1 MHVKVSMRHFHMRH
15 MGRHE
20 DGPKKSVREMCQ
32 TFVRLLGYARPWWY
46 LMVCVLALAVV
57 TDTLGLVWPWLLKM
71 FVDDAVPSAD
81 YRLHVTLG
89 VVFVGVVLGGAA
101 LRGLHGYLT
110 QLLGQRIVRA
120 VRNQLYTHLQDLSIR
135 FFEDHPTGETMSRVV
150 NDSEAVEFMLVR
162 SVEVIITSVLRL
174 GLVTTVL
181 FVMDARLGALTLV
194 PIPLILVAVLFFARQ
209 FHTRFGVF
217 RQKIADLNTFVQERL
232 SGVRVVK
239 SFAREREETVGFQDK
254 TQDYYDARMDVA
266 LRFSIFH
273 PLMGVLM
280 GLGTLIVFLVGGR
293 KVLDGTLQVGE
304 LIAFVMYL
312 NIFYRPIQELS
323 RLVGQAIP
331 RSVAAADR
339 IFEFLDETPELDVA
353 EDAIEPER
361 LEGRIELQ
369 GVGFA
374 YKSEPV
380 LTDINLTIEAGETVA
395 LVGPSGVGKTTM
407 VDLICRFYDVQQG
420 RILVDG
426 TDVRQYEPRA
436 LRGHIGM
443 VLQEPFLFNTTLYEN
458 IAYGRP
464 DCTEQEVHRAAEQA
478 GAAEF
483 IAEIP
488 EGYQAVVGERGVKL
502 SVGQKQ
508 RISIARA
515 LLKDP
520 AILILDE
527 ATSSV
532 DTITEKAIQGALA
545 TAARGRTTIL
555 IAHRLST
562 TDIADRIVVL
572 EGGRLVEEGTQEEL
586 LARGGSFAK
595 LWEMQSLGIWTEN
608 GPGPAGGEG

>member
-1 MHVKVSMRHFHMRH
+1 MRHFHMHH
-15 MGRHE
+15 MGRHG
-20 DGPKKSVREMCQ
+20 DVPKKSVREMLRS
-32 TFVRLLGYARPWWY
+32 FVRLLGYVRPWWF
-46 LMVCVLALAVV
+46 LMVCVLVLAALTQV
-57 TDTLGLVWPWLLKM
+57 LSLVRPWLFKM
-71 FVDDAVPSAD
+71 FVDDAIPSAG
-81 YRLHVTLG
+81 YRLHAI
-89 VVFVGVVLGGAA
+89 LGGAFIVA
-101 LRGLHGYLT
+101 MLGVAVCGALHGYLAR
-110 QLLGQRIVRA
+110 LLGQRIVRA
-120 VRNQLYTHLQDLSIR
+120 VRNELYTHLQDLSIR

-162 SVEVIITSVLRL
+162 SVEVVITSVLRL
-174 GLVTTVL
+174 GLVVSIL
-181 FVMDARLGALTLV
+181 FVMDARLAALTLI
-194 PIPLILVAVLFFARQ
+194 PMPLILAAVLFFGRQ
-209 FHTRFGVF
+209 FHERYGAF

-239 SFAREREETVGFQDK
+239 SFAREREETAGFQDK
-254 TQDYYDARMDVA
+254 TQDYYDARMEVA

-273 PLMGVLM
+273 PLMDVLM
-280 GLGTLIVFLVGGR
+280 KIGLLIVFLVGGR
-293 KVLDGTLQVGE
+293 MVLNRTLQLGE
-304 LIAFVMYL
+304 FVAFVMYL
-312 NIFYRPIQELS
+312 NIFYQPIRELA
-323 RLVGQAIP
+323 RLVGHAIP

-339 IFEFLDETPELDVA
+339 IFEFLDETPELEVA
-353 EDAIEPER
+353 EDAVHPEG

-380 LTDINLTIEAGETVA
+380 LTDINLAIEAGETVA

-426 TDVRQYEPRA
+426 IDVRQYDPRA
-436 LRGHIGM
+436 MRAHIGM

-464 DCTEQEVHRAAEQA
+464 NCTEEEVHWAAKQA

-515 LLKDP
+515 LLKAP
-520 AILILDE
+520 PILILDE

-532 DTITEKAIQGALA
+532 DTVTEKAIQDALA
-545 TAARGRTTIL
+545 IAAQGRTTIL

-572 EGGRLVEEGTQEEL
+572 EEGRLVEEGTQEEL
-586 LARGGSFAK
+586 LAREGKFAE
-595 LWEMQSLGIWTEN
+595 LWEMQSRGIATEN
-608 GPGPAGGEG
+608 GPGPAGGGA

>member
-1 MHVKVSMRHFHMRH
+1 MRHFHMRH
-15 MGRHE
+15 MGGHE
-20 DGPKKSVREMCQ
+20 DGPKKSVREMLGS
-32 TFVRLLGYARPWWY
+32 FVRLLGYLRPWWY
-46 LMVCVLALAVV
+46 FMACVLGLAVLGEA
-57 TDTLGLVWPWLLKM
+57 LGLVRPWLIKM
-71 FVDDAVPSAD
+71 FVDEAIPSTG
-81 YRLHVTLG
+81 YRLHMLLAW
-89 VVFVGVVLGGAA
+89 VFVGTILGGAVFGA
-101 LRGLHGYLT
+101 LHSYLT
-110 QLLGQRIVRA
+110 QMLGQRIVRA
-120 VRNQLYTHLQDLSIR
+120 VRNELYTHLQDLSIR

-162 SVEVIITSVLRL
+162 SVQDIITSVLRL
-174 GLVTTVL
+174 GAVASIL
-181 FVMDARLGALTLV
+181 FVMNARLGALTLI
-194 PIPLILVAVLFFARQ
+194 PMPLILVAVLFFGRQ
-209 FHTRFGVF
+209 FHERFGTF

-239 SFAREREETVGFQDK
+239 SFAREREETVGFQDR
-254 TQDYYDARMDVA
+254 TQDYYEARMDVA

-280 GLGTLIVFLVGGR
+280 GLGTLIVFFFGGR
-293 KVLDGTLQVGE
+293 MALNGTLTDGE
-304 LIAFVMYL
+304 FVAFILYL
-312 NIFYRPIQELS
+312 ATFYRPIQGIA
-323 RLVGQAIP
+323 RQVGYGLP
-331 RSVAAADR
+331 RSLAAADR
-339 IFEFLDETPELDVA
+339 IFEFLDETPELEVA
-353 EDAIEPER
+353 EDAIEPEG

-369 GVGFA
+369 GVGFG
-374 YKSEPV
+374 YKADAV
-380 LTDINLTIEAGETVA
+380 LEDINLTIEPGETVA

-464 DCTEQEVHRAAEQA
+464 DCTEQEVHWAAEQA

-572 EGGRLVEEGTQEEL
+572 ENGRLVEEGTQEEL
-586 LARGGSFAK
+586 LARGGSFAE
-595 LWEMQSLGIWTEN
+595 LWEMQSLGVAFEDRPDPT
-608 GPGPAGGEG
+608 ADD